1 MIEAYAFLAAF
12 TVQIL
17 VMSVLLSGLVHQVRS
32 SAGDELPRRTPR
44 AAVPGCR
51 PRSCSR
57 ALSDSIPRA
66 EHGHRSARLVAAGL
80 AVQLHAAPGLG

>member
-32 SAGDELPRRTPR
+32 SAGD
-44 AAVPGCR
+44 AASP
-51 PRSCSR
+51 PNASRSCTRVSTSV
-57 ALSDSIPRA
+57 LLK
-66 EHGHRSARLVAAGL
+66 SAF
-80 AVQLHAAPGLG
+80 